1 MSVSLS
7 FTTKK
12 QSICCW
18 YASEICFYRS
28 LFSSQ
33 QLHFKHDTLS
43 GFLVI
48 SDTMSAFTWFEI
60 DESLLKEWLSE
71 AVCVFSVPAT

>member
-1 MSVSLS
+1 MQVKS
-7 FTTKK
+7 
-12 QSICCW
+12 
-18 YASEICFYRS
+18 ASTAPCFRHS
-28 LFSSQ
+28 NCISNMIP
-33 QLHFKHDTLS
+33 S

-71 AVCVFSVPAT
+71 AVCVFSLPAT